1 MEYNKWTQSAI
12 ECYSRQCIC
21 TGCPIKAQLESKCY
35 MKTCV
40 MELLEK
46 FGEPP
51 NFMNDDI
58 FPDMSEKQRKII
70 DAILNGANTTT
81 EIALKLNTNT
91 NNATTYL
98 NQLYKKTENLGYR
111 FKKNFGKLPEFI
123 TFINQI
129 EKGQ

>member
-1 MEYNKWTQSAI
+1 MEYKTWTQSAI

-81 EIALKLNTNT
+81 EIAAILNTSRSNT
-91 NNATTYL
+91 TTYL
-98 NQLYKKTENLGYR
+98 NQLYQKVQHLGLKFKRKKDR
-111 FKKNFGKLPEFI
+111 LPEFVE
-123 TFINQI
+123 FVNELKEQS
-129 EKGQ
+129 